1 MSNKRLKIENL
12 ENLQEITTEEFS
24 AIQGGMLAVQEY
36 SIAIDWDDWEPHP
49 LPYDPYP
56 LPGECKAP
64 ITVNYIEVEDGQNQ
78 RIIVGEVKLSPSWC
92 YAIL

>member
-1 MSNKRLKIENL
+1 MSNQRLKIENL

-36 SIAIDWDDWEPHP
+36 SITIDWEPHP

-56 LPGECKAP
+56 LPRECKEP
-64 ITVNYIEVEDGQNQ
+64 VVVNYIEVEDGQKQN
-78 RIIVGEVKLSPSWC
+78 IVVGKLKLPPSWC